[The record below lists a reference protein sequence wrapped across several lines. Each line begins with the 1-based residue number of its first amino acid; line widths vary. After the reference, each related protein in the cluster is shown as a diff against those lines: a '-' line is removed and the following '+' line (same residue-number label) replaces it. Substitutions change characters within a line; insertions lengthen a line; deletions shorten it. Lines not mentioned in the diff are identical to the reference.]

1 MLSEY
6 LEAKLSPELLAGIDD
21 YAKPYFR
28 RMASFFAHADKFLR
42 LLYSCNVWLSPIQSQ
57 TLIHH
62 GHGFLEDFR
71 SLAGFAY
78 HDLELTR
85 WKIQPK
91 FHMAAEV
98 LYQLQQDVAAGRD
111 SINPLAH
118 ACQVDEDWIGQVA
131 TISRHVSSVTVH
143 IRTIRRYLLA
153 LGSKW

>member
-1 MLSEY
+1 
-6 LEAKLSPELLAGIDD
+6 
-21 YAKPYFR
+21 
-28 RMASFFAHADKFLR
+28 MALFFAHANKFLR

-111 SINPLAH
+111 SINPLARACRDSINPLAHACRDSINPLAH

-131 TISRHVSSVTVH
+131 TISRHVPSVTVH